1 MAKIYVASSWRNPY
15 FADVVSCLRAAGH
28 EVYDFRNPPHGG
40 HGFKWAEIAPD
51 MGVGAAACAGSA
63 AGAGG
68 AGCAGAGAGAGAPGV
83 VGAVGAATGG
93 GAAGCAGEAATE
105 WTFDQYRQGL
115 KHPKAERQFAA
126 DLEAMLWADTCVL
139 VLPCGRSAHT
149 EAGWFSGRG
158 LKTIAYIPQF
168 DEPELMYKLFDAI
181 VATPTELLEA
191 LK

>member
-1 MAKIYVASSWRNPY
+1 MAKIYVASSWKNPY
-15 FADVVSCLRAAGH
+15 FADVVSLLRSAGH

-51 MGVGAAACAGSA
+51 MGVGVA
-63 AGAGG
+63 
-68 AGCAGAGAGAGAPGV
+68 
-83 VGAVGAATGG
+83 
-93 GAAGCAGEAATE
+93 GAAGCAVGAATE

-126 DLEAMLWADTCVL
+126 DLEAMQWADTCVL